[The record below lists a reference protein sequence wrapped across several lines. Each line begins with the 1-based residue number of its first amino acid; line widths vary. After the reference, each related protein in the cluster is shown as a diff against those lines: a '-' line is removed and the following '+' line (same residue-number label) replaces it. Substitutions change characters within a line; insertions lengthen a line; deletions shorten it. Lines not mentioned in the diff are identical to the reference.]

1 MIGVGQINR
10 LHKCFSGATAHTVM
24 GTLLA
29 LCPLFMSSPSWG
41 EDKSAIQR
49 NARALANNGNAGEA
63 IESLR
68 ALRKHYPDDPTIQR
82 DLLIVYGAAEN
93 CPQVLRLY
101 GQLPPVLARERAV
114 ISATATCLIDNEFYL
129 RAIAVLT
136 PAVRQNPN
144 DQAIRELYV
153 NARAKHDGRPRWFT
167 YNGVE
172 AGPSDIGGSK
182 ASLESELSR
191 QLDDYTSVYARL
203 NFTQEHDPILAD
215 GSFQRIGVGVDRK
228 TISGFKFR
236 GEVSSSIDGTG
247 NTGYLLATEY
257 AHSNRLTLRGSY
269 TSYAEDIPLPA
280 IAIGVYSDRVE
291 VGASFN
297 SDDWVYEGSAAY
309 RSYGFSDSNRRQTV
323 DTDLGFAYSRQPD
336 RWRRVGITINHEQNT
351 LSGAAYFNPSD
362 ANTVLVYHS
371 WEIPRQSRFKQL
383 QDKFTVKAG
392 LYAQAGYSS
401 DYIGELLYER
411 KYTLSDHSWIEL
423 GASLASNLYD
433 GVRET
438 DTTLQASYS
447 REF

>member
-1 MIGVGQINR
+1 
-10 LHKCFSGATAHTVM
+10 
-24 GTLLA
+24 
-29 LCPLFMSSPSWG
+29 MSSSAWS
-41 EDKSAIQR
+41 EDRTAIQR
-49 NARALANNGNAGEA
+49 NALALANNGNADEA
-63 IESLR
+63 IQSLR
-68 ALRKHYPDDPTIQR
+68 SLRKRYPDDPTIQR
-82 DLLIVYGAAEN
+82 DLLVVYGAAEN

-101 GQLPPVLARERAV
+101 GSLPAAQAKERAV
-114 ISATATCLIDNEFYL
+114 VSATAACLIDNEFYL

-136 PAVRQNPN
+136 PATRHYPN
-144 DQAIRELYV
+144 DQAIRELYA
-153 NARAKHDGRPRWFT
+153 NARAKHDQQPRWFT
-167 YNGVE
+167 YNAVE

-191 QLDDYTSVYARL
+191 HLDDYTSLYARL

-215 GSFQRIGVGVDRK
+215 GSFQRIGIGVDRK
-228 TISGFKFR
+228 TISGFKLR
-236 GEVSSSIDGTG
+236 GEVSSNIDGTG

-257 AHSNRLTLRGSY
+257 AHSNRLTLKGSY

-280 IAIGVYSDRVE
+280 IAIGIYSDRLE
-291 VGASFN
+291 LATSFS
-297 SDDWVYEGSAAY
+297 SDDWVYEGSAGY
-309 RSYGFSDSNRRQTV
+309 MSYSFSDGNRRQTI
-323 DTDLGFAYSRQPD
+323 DADLGFAYSRQPD
-336 RWRRVGITINHEQNT
+336 RWRRVGMTINHEQNS

-411 KYTLSDHSWIEL
+411 KVSLSDHSWIEL

-433 GVRET
+433 GIRET
-438 DTTLQASYS
+438 DSTLRASYS